1 MATIVVY
8 VSTVAGSLDVKKQQQ
23 RIEMILGKTY
33 QGNEVKYIDVAAD
46 EDAKKKMRDII
57 GDEKA
62 VPPQIF
68 NGDTYCGNFQKFDD
82 AVEDGELK
90 QFLKL

>member
-1 MATIVVY
+1 M
-8 VSTVAGSLDVKKQQQ
+8 KKQQQ

-68 NGDTYCGNFQKFDD
+68 NGDTYCGVSK
-82 AVEDGELK
+82 
-90 QFLKL
+90 